1 MANGEVMDGTAAAA
15 KYQSA
20 IALIAGSDGGGYFTC
35 GAERIRGGV
44 KAVAECMKGLK
55 KTAGLPVWAEKYR
68 KAYEG
73 RY

>member
-1 MANGEVMDGTAAAA
+1 MAEVMDGTQAAA

-20 IALIAGSDGGGYFTC
+20 IALIAGSDGGGYLTC
-35 GAERIRGGV
+35 GQERLRGGV

-55 KTAGLPVWAEKYR
+55 KTAGLPAWAEKYR

>member
-1 MANGEVMDGTAAAA
+1 MPEVMDAQAASA

-20 IALIAGSDGGGYFTC
+20 IALIAGSDGGAYHAC
-35 GAERIRGGV
+35 GDKRVSGGV

>member
-1 MANGEVMDGTAAAA
+1 MGEVMDAQAATS
-15 KYQSA
+15 KYQAA
-20 IALIAGSDGGGYFTC
+20 ISLIAGSDGGAYFDC
-35 GAERIRGGV
+35 GDKRTSGGV

>member
-1 MANGEVMDGTAAAA
+1 MAEVMDATAAAA

-20 IALIAGSDGGGYFTC
+20 IALIAGSDGGAYFTC
-35 GAERIRGGV
+35 GAERMRGGV